1 VAKIYDFA
9 GKKFNRLIV
18 IRECGLDK
26 HGNRLWLCKCDCG
39 NETKVSSYNLKS
51 GRVKSCGCYAKEIER
66 KSLIKHHKDCVTH
79 GLSGH
84 KLYQIWS
91 MMKQRCNN
99 KNYSDYKYYGGR
111 GIKICHEWEK
121 DFMAFYNW
129 AVSNGY
135 REGLTIDRID
145 NDGNYEPNN
154 CRWATR
160 KEQSE
165 NRRYKTA

>member
-1 VAKIYDFA
+1 
-9 GKKFNRLIV
+9 L
-18 IRECGLDK
+18 
-26 HGNRLWLCKCDCG
+26 
-39 NETKVSSYNLKS
+39 
-51 GRVKSCGCYAKEIER
+51 
-66 KSLIKHHKDCVTH
+66 
-79 GLSGH
+79 
-84 KLYQIWS
+84 
-91 MMKQRCNN
+91 
-99 KNYSDYKYYGGR
+99 YGGR